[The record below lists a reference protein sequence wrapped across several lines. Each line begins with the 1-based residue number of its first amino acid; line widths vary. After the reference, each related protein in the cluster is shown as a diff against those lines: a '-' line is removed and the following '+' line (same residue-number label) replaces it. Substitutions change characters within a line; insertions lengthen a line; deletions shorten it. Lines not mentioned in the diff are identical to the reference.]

1 MILKKI
7 KNFIIS
13 KIDFSFENKTSKCD
27 AFMIFII
34 VYFQKKFLFGEVVEI
49 KKTPKI
55 KIVNNY
61 SLKMHFLI
69 F

>member
-1 MILKKI
+1 
-7 KNFIIS
+7 
-13 KIDFSFENKTSKCD
+13 
-27 AFMIFII
+27 MIFII
-34 VYFQKKFLFGEVVEI
+34 VSFQKKFLFGEVVEI

-61 SLKMHFLI
+61 SLEMHFLI